1 MIHCAA
7 IFTDHML
14 LQRGKPI
21 AVFGT
26 GTAGEPVT
34 VSIPQRH
41 CTVSSAVRQDGTWR
55 VTLPPMPAGTGCTLT
70 VNEREFSD
78 VAFGEVWLA
87 GGQSN
92 MEFMLKDARNGTA
105 ELEQCRNSN
114 VRYFQVPRNTFA
126 DDAYTAAWNAA
137 RWELPDPETSGT
149 WSAAAYLAAKELAQT
164 QGVPVGIIGCNYGG
178 SSVSCWLP
186 ESDLQAHTAGHPYLQ
201 DYADAAAGK
210 TDEEMIVEYDEY
222 VAYHTAWE
230 SRMQKC
236 YQEDSNMPWDE
247 IIRRCGENRYPGP
260 LGIKS
265 PYRPAGMYHTMLQR
279 VVPYTIRGFFYYQGE
294 NDEIR
299 PDTYGTLL
307 TMLIARWRQ
316 DFEDARLPFILVQ
329 LPMHTYADTPENG
342 AWSRLREAQMQVYQ
356 TVKHTGIA
364 VILDCG
370 EYCNIHPV
378 DKHPVGHRLALQ
390 ARQLVYGERELEAFG
405 PIFRSFVVE
414 GSTLTVFFSHAA
426 QGMEWHG
433 EPCGFQ
439 IAGADGVYHDARAVL
454 DGDTVRLTAAEVPA
468 PAAARYNWVNYGAV
482 TLFGKNG
489 IPAAPFRTVFGKP
502 WSVSEMRTSIISVPA
517 AMMPSRVLSAQR
529 TLCIASSSATTTALK
544 QAYSVTLLFPAL
556 WRKLPAR
563 RRMLSLLGTAR
574 TTPQL

>member
-1 MIHCAA
+1 MEQDTKCEHIR
-7 IFTDHML
+7 F
-14 LQRGKPI
+14 RGNFYFFLHHPQNGFRRI
-21 AVFGT
+21 VG
-26 GTAGEPVT
+26 
-34 VSIPQRH
+34 SISHQFFRI
-41 CTVSSAVRQDGTWR
+41 R
-55 VTLPPMPAGTGCTLT
+55 L
-70 VNEREFSD
+70 F
-78 VAFGEVWLA
+78 F
-87 GGQSN
+87 
-92 MEFMLKDARNGTA
+92 
-105 ELEQCRNSN
+105 
-114 VRYFQVPRNTFA
+114 FQEA
-126 DDAYTAAWNAA
+126 
-137 RWELPDPETSGT
+137 
-149 WSAAAYLAAKELAQT
+149 
-164 QGVPVGIIGCNYGG
+164 
-178 SSVSCWLP
+178 
-186 ESDLQAHTAGHPYLQ
+186 
-201 DYADAAAGK
+201 
-210 TDEEMIVEYDEY
+210 
-222 VAYHTAWE
+222 
-230 SRMQKC
+230 
-236 YQEDSNMPWDE
+236 
-247 IIRRCGENRYPGP
+247 
-260 LGIKS
+260 GIKVNDFHCKKAI
-265 PYRPAGMYHTMLQR
+265 YGRLQNQVVGFDIGMYHTMLQR

-489 IPAAPFRTVFGKP
+489 IPAAPFRT
-502 WSVSEMRTSIISVPA
+502 E
-517 AMMPSRVLSAQR
+517 
-529 TLCIASSSATTTALK
+529 ASPLPLTA
-544 QAYSVTLLFPAL
+544 VCE
-556 WRKLPAR
+556 
-563 RRMLSLLGTAR
+563 
-574 TTPQL
+574 

>member
-1 MIHCAA
+1 M
-7 IFTDHML
+7 
-14 LQRGKPI
+14 
-21 AVFGT
+21 
-26 GTAGEPVT
+26 
-34 VSIPQRH
+34 
-41 CTVSSAVRQDGTWR
+41 
-55 VTLPPMPAGTGCTLT
+55 
-70 VNEREFSD
+70 
-78 VAFGEVWLA
+78 
-87 GGQSN
+87 
-92 MEFMLKDARNGTA
+92 
-105 ELEQCRNSN
+105 
-114 VRYFQVPRNTFA
+114 
-126 DDAYTAAWNAA
+126 
-137 RWELPDPETSGT
+137 
-149 WSAAAYLAAKELAQT
+149 
-164 QGVPVGIIGCNYGG
+164 
-178 SSVSCWLP
+178 
-186 ESDLQAHTAGHPYLQ
+186 Q

-210 TDEEMIVEYDEY
+210 TDAEMIAEYDEY

-433 EPCGFQ
+433 KPCGFQ
-439 IAGADGVYHDARAVL
+439 IAGADGVYHDAGAVL

-489 IPAAPFRTVFGKP
+489 IPAAPFRT
-502 WSVSEMRTSIISVPA
+502 E
-517 AMMPSRVLSAQR
+517 
-529 TLCIASSSATTTALK
+529 ASPLPLTA
-544 QAYSVTLLFPAL
+544 VCE
-556 WRKLPAR
+556 
-563 RRMLSLLGTAR
+563 
-574 TTPQL
+574 

>member
-14 LQRGKPI
+14 LQRGKSI

-34 VSIPQRH
+34 VSVPQRH

-70 VNEREFSD
+70 VNEQEFSD

-186 ESDLQAHTAGHPYLQ
+186 ESDLQAHAAGHPYLQ

-210 TDEEMIVEYDEY
+210 TDAEMIAEYDEY

-236 YQEDSNMPWDE
+236 YQEDSNMPL
-247 IIRRCGENRYPGP
+247 RGKP
-260 LGIKS
+260 L
-265 PYRPAGMYHTMLQR
+265 PRAAGHQE
-279 VVPYTIRGFFYYQGE
+279 P
-294 NDEIR
+294 
-299 PDTYGTLL
+299 
-307 TMLIARWRQ
+307 
-316 DFEDARLPFILVQ
+316 LPSCRHVS
-329 LPMHTYADTPENG
+329 H
-342 AWSRLREAQMQVYQ
+342 
-356 TVKHTGIA
+356 
-364 VILDCG
+364 
-370 EYCNIHPV
+370 
-378 DKHPVGHRLALQ
+378 
-390 ARQLVYGERELEAFG
+390 
-405 PIFRSFVVE
+405 
-414 GSTLTVFFSHAA
+414 HAA
-426 QGMEWHG
+426 KGSALYHSGIFLLSGRKRRDPTGYLWYTADNADR
-433 EPCGFQ
+433 PLAAGF
-439 IAGADGVYHDARAVL
+439 
-454 DGDTVRLTAAEVPA
+454 
-468 PAAARYNWVNYGAV
+468 
-482 TLFGKNG
+482 
-489 IPAAPFRTVFGKP
+489 
-502 WSVSEMRTSIISVPA
+502 
-517 AMMPSRVLSAQR
+517 
-529 TLCIASSSATTTALK
+529 
-544 QAYSVTLLFPAL
+544 
-556 WRKLPAR
+556 
-563 RRMLSLLGTAR
+563 
-574 TTPQL
+574 

>member
-1 MIHCAA
+1 MA
-7 IFTDHML
+7 
-14 LQRGKPI
+14 
-21 AVFGT
+21 
-26 GTAGEPVT
+26 
-34 VSIPQRH
+34 
-41 CTVSSAVRQDGTWR
+41 
-55 VTLPPMPAGTGCTLT
+55 
-70 VNEREFSD
+70 
-78 VAFGEVWLA
+78 
-87 GGQSN
+87 
-92 MEFMLKDARNGTA
+92 
-105 ELEQCRNSN
+105 
-114 VRYFQVPRNTFA
+114 
-126 DDAYTAAWNAA
+126 
-137 RWELPDPETSGT
+137 
-149 WSAAAYLAAKELAQT
+149 
-164 QGVPVGIIGCNYGG
+164 
-178 SSVSCWLP
+178 
-186 ESDLQAHTAGHPYLQ
+186 
-201 DYADAAAGK
+201 ADAAADACGNGLYPDGK
-210 TDEEMIVEYDEY
+210 RT
-222 VAYHTAWE
+222 
-230 SRMQKC
+230 
-236 YQEDSNMPWDE
+236 
-247 IIRRCGENRYPGP
+247 
-260 LGIKS
+260 GIF
-265 PYRPAGMYHTMLQR
+265 RPAGMYHTMLQR
-279 VVPYTIRGFFYYQGE
+279 AVPYTIRGFFYYQGE

-489 IPAAPFRTVFGKP
+489 IPAAPFRT
-502 WSVSEMRTSIISVPA
+502 E
-517 AMMPSRVLSAQR
+517 
-529 TLCIASSSATTTALK
+529 ASPLPLTA
-544 QAYSVTLLFPAL
+544 VCE
-556 WRKLPAR
+556 
-563 RRMLSLLGTAR
+563 
-574 TTPQL
+574 

>member
-14 LQRGKPI
+14 LQRGKPV

-34 VSIPQRH
+34 VSVPQRH

-70 VNEREFSD
+70 VNEQEFSD

-201 DYADAAAGK
+201 DYAAAAAGK
-210 TDEEMIVEYDEY
+210 TDAEMIAEYDEY

-433 EPCGFQ
+433 KPCGFQ
-439 IAGADGVYHDARAVL
+439 IAGADGVYHDAGAVL

-489 IPAAPFRTVFGKP
+489 IPAAPFRT
-502 WSVSEMRTSIISVPA
+502 E
-517 AMMPSRVLSAQR
+517 
-529 TLCIASSSATTTALK
+529 ASPLPLTA
-544 QAYSVTLLFPAL
+544 VCE
-556 WRKLPAR
+556 
-563 RRMLSLLGTAR
+563 
-574 TTPQL
+574 

>member
-14 LQRGKPI
+14 LQRGKSI

-34 VSIPQRH
+34 VSVPQRH
-41 CTVSSAVRQDGTWR
+41 CTVSSAVQQDGTWR

-70 VNEREFSD
+70 VNEQEFSD
-78 VAFGEVWLA
+78 VAFEVYCWRA
-87 GGQSN
+87 VQYGIYAERCQ
-92 MEFMLKDARNGTA
+92 ERNGGTGTVP
-105 ELEQCRNSN
+105 ELQRAVFS
-114 VRYFQVPRNTFA
+114 VPRTVPQ
-126 DDAYTAAWNAA
+126 TMPTLHGTLPL
-137 RWELPDPETSGT
+137 ELPDPETSGT
-149 WSAAAYLAAKELAQT
+149 WSAAAYLAAKELAHT

-210 TDEEMIVEYDEY
+210 TDAEMIAEYDEY

-342 AWSRLREAQMQVYQ
+342 REPAAEAQMQVYQ

-390 ARQLVYGERELEAFG
+390 ARQLVYGERNWR
-405 PIFRSFVVE
+405 RSTDLPQLRCGGQYADGV
-414 GSTLTVFFSHAA
+414 LSHAA
-426 QGMEWHG
+426 QGMEWYG
-433 EPCGFQ
+433 TCGFRSPVHGVSRRQ
-439 IAGADGVYHDARAVL
+439 SSAGRRHGAVDGGRSAGSCCGTVQPGELRCSYAVREKRDSGGTVP
-454 DGDTVRLTAAEVPA
+454 DGSSLPLTA
-468 PAAARYNWVNYGAV
+468 
-482 TLFGKNG
+482 
-489 IPAAPFRTVFGKP
+489 
-502 WSVSEMRTSIISVPA
+502 VS
-517 AMMPSRVLSAQR
+517 
-529 TLCIASSSATTTALK
+529 
-544 QAYSVTLLFPAL
+544 
-556 WRKLPAR
+556 
-563 RRMLSLLGTAR
+563 
-574 TTPQL
+574 

>member
-34 VSIPQRH
+34 VSVPQRH

-186 ESDLQAHTAGHPYLQ
+186 ESDLRAHTAGHSYLQ

-210 TDEEMIVEYDEY
+210 TDAEMIAEYDEY

-390 ARQLVYGERELEAFG
+390 ARQLAYGERELEAFG

-489 IPAAPFRTVFGKP
+489 IPAAPFRT
-502 WSVSEMRTSIISVPA
+502 E
-517 AMMPSRVLSAQR
+517 
-529 TLCIASSSATTTALK
+529 ASPLPLTA
-544 QAYSVTLLFPAL
+544 VCE
-556 WRKLPAR
+556 
-563 RRMLSLLGTAR
+563 
-574 TTPQL
+574 

>member
-14 LQRGKPI
+14 LQRGKPV

-34 VSIPQRH
+34 VSVPQRH

-70 VNEREFSD
+70 VNEQEFSD

-126 DDAYTAAWNAA
+126 DDAYTAA
-137 RWELPDPETSGT
+137 
-149 WSAAAYLAAKELAQT
+149 
-164 QGVPVGIIGCNYGG
+164 
-178 SSVSCWLP
+178 
-186 ESDLQAHTAGHPYLQ
+186 SDLQAHTAGHPYLQ
-201 DYADAAAGK
+201 DYAAAAAGK
-210 TDEEMIVEYDEY
+210 TDAEMIAEYDEY

-489 IPAAPFRTVFGKP
+489 IPAAPFRT
-502 WSVSEMRTSIISVPA
+502 E
-517 AMMPSRVLSAQR
+517 
-529 TLCIASSSATTTALK
+529 ASPLPLTA
-544 QAYSVTLLFPAL
+544 VCE
-556 WRKLPAR
+556 
-563 RRMLSLLGTAR
+563 
-574 TTPQL
+574 

>member
-1 MIHCAA
+1 
-7 IFTDHML
+7 
-14 LQRGKPI
+14 
-21 AVFGT
+21 
-26 GTAGEPVT
+26 
-34 VSIPQRH
+34 
-41 CTVSSAVRQDGTWR
+41 
-55 VTLPPMPAGTGCTLT
+55 
-70 VNEREFSD
+70 
-78 VAFGEVWLA
+78 
-87 GGQSN
+87 
-92 MEFMLKDARNGTA
+92 
-105 ELEQCRNSN
+105 
-114 VRYFQVPRNTFA
+114 
-126 DDAYTAAWNAA
+126 
-137 RWELPDPETSGT
+137 
-149 WSAAAYLAAKELAQT
+149 
-164 QGVPVGIIGCNYGG
+164 
-178 SSVSCWLP
+178 
-186 ESDLQAHTAGHPYLQ
+186 
-201 DYADAAAGK
+201 
-210 TDEEMIVEYDEY
+210 
-222 VAYHTAWE
+222 
-230 SRMQKC
+230 
-236 YQEDSNMPWDE
+236 MPWDE

-316 DFEDARLPFILVQ
+316 DFEDVQLPFILVQ

-405 PIFRSFVVE
+405 PIFRNFVVE

-489 IPAAPFRTVFGKP
+489 IPAAPFRT
-502 WSVSEMRTSIISVPA
+502 E
-517 AMMPSRVLSAQR
+517 
-529 TLCIASSSATTTALK
+529 ASPLPLTA
-544 QAYSVTLLFPAL
+544 VCE
-556 WRKLPAR
+556 
-563 RRMLSLLGTAR
+563 
-574 TTPQL
+574 

>member
-14 LQRGKPI
+14 LQRGKSI

-34 VSIPQRH
+34 VSVPQRH
-41 CTVSSAVRQDGTWR
+41 CTVSSAVQQDGTWR

-70 VNEREFSD
+70 VNEQEFSD

-149 WSAAAYLAAKELAQT
+149 WSAAAYLAAKELAHT

-210 TDEEMIVEYDEY
+210 TDAEMIAEYDEY

-405 PIFRSFVVE
+405 PIFRSFAAE
-414 GSTLTVFFSHAA
+414 GDTSPYSFPRRTGDGGTANLALRSPGQTGRIIRQRLSWT
-426 QGMEWHG
+426 GT
-433 EPCGFQ
+433 PCGS
-439 IAGADGVYHDARAVL
+439 R
-454 DGDTVRLTAAEVPA
+454 RTA
-468 PAAARYNWVNYGAV
+468 WMH
-482 TLFGKNG
+482 
-489 IPAAPFRTVFGKP
+489 P
-502 WSVSEMRTSIISVPA
+502 WRHG
-517 AMMPSRVLSAQR
+517 
-529 TLCIASSSATTTALK
+529 TT
-544 QAYSVTLLFPAL
+544 
-556 WRKLPAR
+556 
-563 RRMLSLLGTAR
+563 G
-574 TTPQL
+574 

>member
-34 VSIPQRH
+34 VSVPQRH

-70 VNEREFSD
+70 VNEQEFSD

-186 ESDLQAHTAGHPYLQ
+186 ESDLQAHAAGHPYLQ

-210 TDEEMIVEYDEY
+210 TDAEMIAEYDEY

-316 DFEDARLPFILVQ
+316 DFEDVQLPFILVQ
-329 LPMHTYADTPENG
+329 LPMHTYGGHAGKRGVEPAAGGTDAGIPDG
-342 AWSRLREAQMQVYQ
+342 KAYRHCRDSGLRR
-356 TVKHTGIA
+356 
-364 VILDCG
+364 ILQHSPC
-370 EYCNIHPV
+370 
-378 DKHPVGHRLALQ
+378 RQ
-390 ARQLVYGERELEAFG
+390 A
-405 PIFRSFVVE
+405 
-414 GSTLTVFFSHAA
+414 
-426 QGMEWHG
+426 
-433 EPCGFQ
+433 PCGTP
-439 IAGADGVYHDARAVL
+439 AGVAGSAAGLRGTGTGGVRTDLPQLRCGGQYADGVLFPCGTGHGVARGTLRFPDRRCRRGVSRCQSSAGRRHGAADGGRSAGSCCGTVQLGELRCSYAVREKRDSGGTVP
-454 DGDTVRLTAAEVPA
+454 DGSFS
-468 PAAARYNWVNYGAV
+468 AAADG
-482 TLFGKNG
+482 
-489 IPAAPFRTVFGKP
+489 
-502 WSVSEMRTSIISVPA
+502 
-517 AMMPSRVLSAQR
+517 
-529 TLCIASSSATTTALK
+529 
-544 QAYSVTLLFPAL
+544 
-556 WRKLPAR
+556 
-563 RRMLSLLGTAR
+563 SL
-574 TTPQL
+574 